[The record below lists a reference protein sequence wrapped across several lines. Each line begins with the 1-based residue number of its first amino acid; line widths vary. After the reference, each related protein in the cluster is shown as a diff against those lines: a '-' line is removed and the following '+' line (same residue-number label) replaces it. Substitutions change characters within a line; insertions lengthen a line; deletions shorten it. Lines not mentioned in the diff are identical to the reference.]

1 MDGKTICNHCTGKI
15 TQGEGYLFYS
25 SASLFH
31 DVNMETGNIFLC
43 EKCTDLICSP
53 EGFAKEFSDDQE
65 IASPDLYVDT
75 TAVSTKMKDANH
87 QSIVASCKRKKLSP
101 AKARKIAHKLAV
113 LWWKNPLKAESE
125 SEKAWK

>member
-1 MDGKTICNHCTGKI
+1 MDGKTICNHCTGMI
-15 TQGEGYLFYS
+15 PEGEGSLFYS

-31 DVNMETGNIFLC
+31 DATKETGNIFLC

-53 EGFAKEFSDDQE
+53 EGFAKEFSDDQK

-75 TAVSTKMKDANH
+75 TAVSTKMKNANH
-87 QSIVASCKRKKLSP
+87 RSIVASCKRKKLSP